1 MWSDKLIDDSN
12 LKGDGDLLEKIFL
25 HCPPWRLLLV
35 LCTRRPHLAADRA
48 DRCLWVVPQG
58 KVGSIV
64 GVHVCLLLLLLSL
77 LLLLLL
83 SLLLLLLLLLL
94 TRTVATQPVV
104 NSSAASPRLALD
116 GINWAS
122 VVLLP
127 AQLLL

>member
-1 MWSDKLIDDSN
+1 M
-12 LKGDGDLLEKIFL
+12 
-25 HCPPWRLLLV
+25 
-35 LCTRRPHLAADRA
+35 
-48 DRCLWVVPQG
+48 VPQG

-64 GVHVCLLLLLLSL
+64 WVHVCLLLLLLGL

-104 NSSAASPRLALD
+104 NSSAAGPRFALD
-116 GINWAS
+116 GINWAP
-122 VVLLP
+122 VILLP